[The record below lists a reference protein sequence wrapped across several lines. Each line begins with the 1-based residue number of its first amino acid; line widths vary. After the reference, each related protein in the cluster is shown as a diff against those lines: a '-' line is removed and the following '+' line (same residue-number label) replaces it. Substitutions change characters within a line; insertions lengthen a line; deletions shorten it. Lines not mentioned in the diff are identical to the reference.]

1 MALVGVVVVEA
12 MLEAAMAEVMVV
24 VVDMEATPTTRVRS
38 MVPPKVAAMVQVVDT
53 MTAVG
58 TLLLG
63 HAEDIA
69 IRSGSLKWRT
79 IRGGL
84 AQPLFFDTSIDQHF

>member
-1 MALVGVVVVEA
+1 VVVVAVEA
-12 MLEAAMAEVMVV
+12 MAEAATAEVMVV
-24 VVDMEATPTTRVRS
+24 VVDMEAAPTMRVRS
-38 MVPPKVAAMVQVVDT
+38 MAPPKVAAMVQVADT

-58 TLLLG
+58 TLLRD
-63 HAEDIA
+63 AEDMA